1 MPFFINQN
9 FGYFCIANEYKQYQN
24 VNYMPWKL
32 VSGNLEE
39 YNEIEFL
46 HEPKSPFHVHCS
58 PIFINDILSLSYNS
72 KVYKK
77 NNDNSWEIMKENLWQ
92 GFFDGEFTNYVFSNK
107 AIIKD
112 KEMFF
117 PFFEKVYRIAPFN
130 DMYIITGQSSLNI
143 FSVVINKDGDILGEI
158 QDSFG
163 NSIYKCNIAENVL
176 YHSVKKFKEGVWH
189 SENYEIQ
196 KTTDFLINENTRLKT
211 NKLTN

>member
-58 PIFINDILSLSYNS
+58 PIFINDILSLSYNF

-77 NNDNSWEIMKENLWQ
+77 NNDNSWEIMGENLWQ
-92 GFFDGEFTNYVFSNK
+92 GFFDGEFTNYVRSNK
-107 AIIKD
+107 AIIRD
-112 KEMFF
+112 KEIFF
-117 PFFEKVYRIAPFN
+117 PFFEKAYRITPFN
-130 DMYIITGQSSLNI
+130 DMYIITGQSSLGNI

-158 QDSFG
+158 QDSLG
-163 NSIYKCNIAENVL
+163 SSIYKCNIAENVL

-196 KTTDFLINENTRLKT
+196 KTTDFLIDENSL
-211 NKLTN
+211 LISP